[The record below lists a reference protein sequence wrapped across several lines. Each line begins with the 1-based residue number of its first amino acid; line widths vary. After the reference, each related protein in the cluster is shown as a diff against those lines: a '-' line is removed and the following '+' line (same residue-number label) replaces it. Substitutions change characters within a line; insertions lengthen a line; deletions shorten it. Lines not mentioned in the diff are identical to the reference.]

1 MFIITKYK
9 MFESNFSDDDIKLA
23 EEINDRVDYI
33 EQEYELIV
41 KHRQPFG
48 DTVRSPENGER
59 TVFGRPVTRTS
70 GSRYFDI
77 WKKNKGLIE
86 SIGVYDI
93 SNREFILFY
102 SEGKQLRRESYLHI
116 KSENFFDQ
124 LERVHYYTFIES

>member
-48 DTVRSPENGER
+48 NTIARM
-59 TVFGRPVTRTS
+59 S

-77 WKKNKGLIE
+77 YKKNEGLIE

-93 SNREFILFY
+93 LNREFILFY

-124 LERVHYYTFIES
+124 LERVYYYTFMES